1 MDGPAAVD
9 GELRLRSG
17 TPDDAVDGA
26 VPASVAA
33 PGSVAEL
40 SGLLRGTGGQAVVA
54 KGAGTKLGWGR
65 PPERLDL
72 LVELAGL
79 DAMLDYNP
87 GDLVVSAAAGVPLRR
102 LQAEVGGH
110 GQQLALDPVEPGATL
125 GGIVAANASGPR
137 RHRYGTV
144 RDLLIGVTVVLADGT
159 VARAGG
165 TVVKNVAGYDLG
177 KLYTGSFGTLG
188 VVAETTWRLHPLPP
202 ARRVVVFPVA
212 DGGLVQRLLHSPL
225 TPTAIEL
232 IDGQLV
238 VVFESIE
245 PSVAA
250 QAEQAAALGDDA
262 TLADELPDG
271 FGARAWSAGMVGC
284 TLSVVVSAFDV
295 VLAAVRRLAP
305 EVRLGGR
312 AGLGVLELG
321 LSDPDPGLLTA
332 LRAAVAS
339 YDGTLV
345 VREAPA
351 SLKAAVDVWGP
362 VGDALPLMRRVK
374 ERFDPGR
381 RLAPGRF
388 VGGI

>member
-1 MDGPAAVD
+1 MEPPAGVD

-17 TPDDAVDGA
+17 TADDAVDGV
-26 VPASVAA
+26 VPTSVAA
-33 PGSVAEL
+33 PGSVEEL
-40 SGLLRGTGGQAVVA
+40 SALLRGTGGQAVVA
-54 KGAGTKLGWGR
+54 KGSGTKLGWGR

-79 DAMLDYNP
+79 DAILDYNP

-102 LQAEVGGH
+102 LQAEVAGH
-110 GQQLALDPVEPGATL
+110 GQQLALDPVEPDATL
-125 GGIVAANASGPR
+125 GGILAANASGPR

-202 ARRVVVFPVA
+202 ARRIVVFPVA

-232 IDGQLV
+232 IDGHLV

-250 QAEQAAALGDDA
+250 QAEQAAALGADA
-262 TLADELPDG
+262 TIGDELPDG
-271 FGARAWSAGMVGC
+271 FGARAWSAGLVGC

-305 EVRLGGR
+305 EARLGGR
-312 AGLGVLELG
+312 AGLGVFELG
-321 LSDPDPGLLTA
+321 LPDPDPGLLTA
-332 LRAAVAS
+332 LRAAVAP

-362 VGDALPLMRRVK
+362 AGDALALMRRVK